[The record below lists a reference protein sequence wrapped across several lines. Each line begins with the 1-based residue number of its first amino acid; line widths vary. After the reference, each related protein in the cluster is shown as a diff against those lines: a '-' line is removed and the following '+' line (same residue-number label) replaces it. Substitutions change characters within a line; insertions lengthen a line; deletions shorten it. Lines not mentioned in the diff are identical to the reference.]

1 LGSDN
6 RSADSHTVVYSS
18 GASEPSKA
26 VAQDLFALKSIIE
39 RVQIKVGL
47 ADPYSQTYPLIE
59 ARELQPPFDSAVL
72 EYKDLPGFSMVA
84 FDRPLEYQ
92 EEPFQYDL
100 LYDPET
106 SSSPETVMQRNLN
119 LFLNKLPRARREELI
134 RRLGTLDITSIEHYA
149 DSLEFI
155 SAMDRGHVIAR
166 SGSGPYRLLGLFA
179 SFPSD
184 LDSQIKR
191 FGFKI
196 GKFKS
201 RDNKLYE
208 RNRFFVYRYLMELY
222 GFPISSERR
231 TSAAMFARKLAG
243 NNENFIVS
251 VLGNSDR
258 VLTFL
263 SSRGEKH
270 WPLVEKIALVTVD
283 EDSMDVVGK
292 LDQDGFFLDRE
303 RRVIIF
309 KVTYIQHEYNP
320 DNLIEDRALSVVEQ
334 EAIHPVTGDRL
345 SNLNLLKTT
354 QRRLVRLNDIV
365 RGEHQGQIVYGD
377 REVIY
382 GTEDHLSRLKFLH
395 AWLVKHRRTLLG
407 YSPRTF
413 RQIERTL
420 HSYLKDPDL
429 IPALIRYPVIYRTV
443 CTFVDTLRQEFQLLQ
458 LENALDKKDGKR
470 RSLSYR
476 NRLALLL
483 EFLYRER
490 ELINFQEEVFE
501 KVVFLCDRVLDGDYF
516 KKRYRTRQGKTGS
529 AYERD
534 VLELYDQVMRQRN
547 RLELRYFRS
556 SYSTSAVQSS
566 DVK

>member
-1 LGSDN
+1 MGSDN
-6 RSADSHTVVYSS
+6 LSADSHTGPYSS
-18 GASEPSKA
+18 GPSAPAKAS
-26 VAQDLFALKSIIE
+26 AQDLFALKSIIE
-39 RVQIKVGL
+39 QVQVKVGL
-47 ADPYSQTYPLIE
+47 IDPYSQTYPLIE
-59 ARELQPPFDSAVL
+59 ARELQPPFDPAIL
-72 EYKDLPGFSMVA
+72 EYKELPGFSMVA

-92 EEPFQYDL
+92 DESFQYDL
-100 LYDPET
+100 LHDPEG
-106 SSSPETVMQRNLN
+106 SSSLETIMQRNLN
-119 LFLNKLPRARREELI
+119 LFLSKLPRTRHEELI
-134 RRLGTLDITSIEHYA
+134 RRLEALDVTSLEQYE
-149 DSLEFI
+149 DTLEFI
-155 SAMDRGHVIAR
+155 CGMDRGHVIAR
-166 SGSGPYRLLGLFA
+166 SGSGNYRLLGIYA

-184 LDSQIKR
+184 LDNQIKR
-191 FGFKI
+191 FGLKI
-196 GKFKS
+196 GKFRAGDS
-201 RDNKLYE
+201 KLYE

-231 TSAAMFARKLAG
+231 TSAAMFARKLAK

-263 SSRGEKH
+263 SSRGKKH
-270 WPLVEKIALVTVD
+270 WPLVEKIALVSLDEDAKDIVD
-283 EDSMDVVGK
+283 E
-292 LDQDGFFLDRE
+292 LDEAGYFVDRE
-303 RRVIIF
+303 RKVIIF
-309 KVTYIQHEYNP
+309 KATYIQHEYNP

-334 EAIHPVTGDRL
+334 EAIHPVTGDRF

-377 REVIY
+377 HEVIY
-382 GTEDHLSRLKFLH
+382 GTEDHLSRLKFLN

-429 IPALIRYPVIYRTV
+429 IPELLRYPVVYRTA
-443 CTFVDTLRQEFQLLQ
+443 CMFVDTLRQEFQLVQ
-458 LENALDKKDGKR
+458 LENALEKKDGKR

-476 NRLALLL
+476 DRLALLL

-490 ELINFQEEVFE
+490 ELINYQEEVFE
-501 KVVFLCDRVLDGDYF
+501 KVMFLCDRVLDGDYF
-516 KKRYRTRQGKTGS
+516 KKRYRTRQRKTES
-529 AYERD
+529 AYEKD

-556 SYSTSAVQSS
+556 SYSTSAV
-566 DVK
+566 